1 MNRYYNCQ
9 IKHGSLLQKQNIVFK
24 DEEQKKQRSSFLM
37 LMPLVVSSFCTKYN
51 DYCSVLA
58 SFTQQL
64 YVRISS
70 SLQNGERRR
79 SVFYFL
85 DMRLLLFL
93 LPLLLKR
100 MRRPT
105 SSVASATT
113 TASFFPSYG
122 QISLTMLDAT
132 QIDNRTRINVK
143 CSKNQYSLL
152 KVHQKEK
159 CNYFYYIP
167 VDPQAAIP
175 QISTFVVIG

>member
-1 MNRYYNCQ
+1 MGNYEPLLQLSNKIR
-9 IKHGSLLQKQNIVFK
+9 SLLQKQNI
-24 DEEQKKQRSSFLM
+24 EEHKKQRSSFLM

-132 QIDNRTRINVK
+132 QMDNRTRIDVK

-152 KVHQKEK
+152 EGKV
-159 CNYFYYIP
+159 
-167 VDPQAAIP
+167 
-175 QISTFVVIG
+175 